1 MRTSTSGRLPG
12 GRLTAG
18 QFCEGFRK
26 TGKAPLARSLQSWD
40 TDAEIE
46 RVPCRTFCE
55 SERSERAWQNGFA
68 LYPKKAISGQRNE
81 GAEED
86 LMVYLRLSVG
96 FIFLFA
102 LRLN

>member
-26 TGKAPLARSLQSWD
+26 TGKAPLARSLQSLEHRC
-40 TDAEIE
+40 TN
-46 RVPCRTFCE
+46 RTGSLPNLCE

-68 LYPKKAISGQRNE
+68 LYPEKAISRQRNE

-86 LMVYLRLSVG
+86 LMVYLRLIVG
-96 FIFLFA
+96 FFFY
-102 LRLN
+102 LRSA